1 MAATDSEGGARVG
14 ATGVT
19 KDSAGRFVLV
29 GGTTVLIDAVVYQ
42 LLLVAGLPHGAAKAS
57 SFIAGAVF
65 AYLANW
71 RYTFRGQ
78 HHRWSLVAFIAV
90 YLCAL
95 GINVGGNALV
105 LHVVGSARTWQ
116 VGLAFVVFGE
126 RLLPVQLLGG
136 GLVLAS
142 VVLLQRR

>member
-1 MAATDSEGGARVG
+1 MRGSL
-14 ATGVT
+14 
-19 KDSAGRFVLV
+19 GRFILV

-42 LLLVAGLPHGAAKAS
+42 LELLGGVPHGPAKAL

-78 HHRWSLVAFIAV
+78 HHRWSLVAFVGV

-95 GINVGGNALV
+95 ALNVGANAAV
-105 LHVVGSARTWQ
+105 LALIGD
-116 VGLAFVVFGE
+116 E
-126 RLLPVQLLGG
+126 RAWKVLLGFLVAT
-136 GLVLAS
+136 GLSAAWNYVGMAKLVFRSTDPHPEEVAH
-142 VVLLQRR
+142 RHG

>member
-1 MAATDSEGGARVG
+1 MG

-116 VGLAFVVFGE
+116 VGLAFVVATGLSACWNF
-126 RLLPVQLLGG
+126 LGMARFVFREPPRAPEPQEVAPRHG
-136 GLVLAS
+136 
-142 VVLLQRR
+142 